1 MTSPA
6 NHVDVRALGWFEVRL
21 FAAEISFT
29 MVANCS
35 RSGLLIGRLLV
46 LVLALIVWGSAQ
58 DSGQPVSVNFY
69 VLDENQHP
77 IAQAQVEVRL
87 QEQIVASTTTDET
100 GRGKI
105 TLPVSGRYLLRVIK
119 KDYITSETWLEIKAT
134 DGAERIDVV
143 LSHIALSKQEVTV
156 QGKSSDPVMEESS
169 IPSTLAPKQAKQ
181 APSRP
186 ATLTDALPLVP
197 GVVRARDGS
206 IGIAGYAENHSTLL
220 INSVDV
226 TDPSTG
232 GFGLSVPIDTVET
245 INVTEMPYLAQYGK
259 FIAGVV
265 AAETRR
271 GGDKWAISLNDP
283 LPEFRIRSGHLVGV
297 KDMSPRLNF
306 GGPLIANRLFVS
318 EGTEYLLH
326 KQAVRTLP
334 FPANET
340 RFKAINSFTQIDAVI
355 SPTHALATSFHYSP
369 HSLRYAGLDFF
380 NPQPVT
386 PNADFHASTATIIDR
401 ISLGGGVLQSTI
413 ANTRVTT
420 RIQPQGIAEM
430 LLSPLGNRGNYFSQ
444 QSRQATRFAWIEN
457 WTPHTHHFAGDHI
470 LQLGSVLSYSEDE
483 GQLHGRPVQ
492 IQDATGR
499 ALRRVDFTGGQP
511 FALSDYA
518 PAVYAQDHWIL
529 NTHFALDL
537 GVRFEEQTITLTSRT
552 APRGGFVWT
561 PSEDKKTIFR
571 GGAGVF
577 YDSVPLG
584 VYAFNSFPEQTVTW
598 FDASG
603 GIVGDPVHYINITQE
618 AARSG
623 FPLVDRAKRSGN
635 FAPYS
640 AAWHLELERE
650 VSRSVMVR
658 IKYLQSAA
666 HDLIALQPQL
676 VQGQNVLVLGS
687 SGTARTHQYE
697 FTVRIGVEPQR
708 QFFFSY
714 VRQHARGDVNDASG
728 YIGNFPFPVVHQ
740 GLIASLPDE
749 IPNRFLLWGAY
760 ALPWKFQLNP
770 HIELRN
776 GFPYQPV
783 NVLQQYLS
791 TGGGSQPRFPRYFSF
806 DVLVSKDFQIT
817 KKHAIRISIPMTNLT
832 NHFNPLEAHSNIAD
846 PHYGEFFG
854 NYPRRVLLDFDFLN

>member
-1 MTSPA
+1 MVAKHPKSGWLGRLLALVLTLI
-6 NHVDVRALGWFEVRL
+6 ALGW
-21 FAAEISFT
+21 AA
-29 MVANCS
+29 
-35 RSGLLIGRLLV
+35 
-46 LVLALIVWGSAQ
+46 
-58 DSGQPVSVNFY
+58 DSGQPVSLTFY
-69 VLDENQHP
+69 VIDENQHP
-77 IAQAQVEVRL
+77 LAQAQVEVRL
-87 QEQIVASTTTDET
+87 QEQMVASTMTDVS
-100 GRGKI
+100 GRGRI
-105 TLPVSGRYLLRVIK
+105 TLPVSGRYMLRVTK
-119 KDYITSETWLEIKAT
+119 KDYITSETSLEIETANVP
-134 DGAERIDVV
+134 ERVDVI
-143 LSHIALSKQEVTV
+143 LSHIDLSKQEVTV
-156 QGKSSDPVMEESS
+156 QGKSSDPVTEPSS
-169 IPSTLAPKQAKQ
+169 TPSTLSPKQAAQ
-181 APSRP
+181 TPTRP

-197 GVVRARDGS
+197 GVVRATDGS

-271 GGDKWAISLNDP
+271 GGDKWNISLNDP
-283 LPEFRIRSGHLVGV
+283 LPEFRIRSGRLVGV

-334 FPANET
+334 FPDNET

-355 SPTHALATSFHYSP
+355 SPTHTLTASFHYSP

-386 PNADFHASTATIIDR
+386 PNADFHESTGTVIDR
-401 ISLGGGVLQSTI
+401 MSLGGGVLQSTI
-413 ANTRVTT
+413 ANTRITT
-420 RIQPQGIAEM
+420 GIEPQGIAEM
-430 LLSPLGNRGNYFSQ
+430 VLSPLGNGGNYFSQ

-457 WTPHTHHFAGDHI
+457 WMPHARHFAGDHL

-483 GQLHGRPVQ
+483 GQLHARPVQ

-499 ALRRVDFTGGQP
+499 TLQRINFTGGKP

-518 PAVYAQDHWIL
+518 PAVYAQDHWVL
-529 NTHFALDL
+529 NTQFALDL
-537 GVRFEEQTITLTSRT
+537 GVRFEEQTITFASRT

-561 PSEDKKTIFR
+561 PSADKKTIFR

-577 YDSVPLG
+577 YDFVPLG
-584 VYAFNSFPEQTVTW
+584 VYAFSSFPEQTITS

-603 GIVGDPVHYINITQE
+603 SIVGDPIHYINITQE
-618 AARSG
+618 AAGSG

-650 VSRSVMVR
+650 ISRFLMVR
-658 IKYLQSAA
+658 VKYLHSAA
-666 HDLIALQPQL
+666 HDLLTLQPQL
-676 VQGQNVLVLGS
+676 VQGQNALVLGS
-687 SGTARTHQYE
+687 SGSARTHQYE
-697 FTVRIGVEPQR
+697 FTAKIGANPQR

-714 VRQHARGDVNDASG
+714 VRQHARGNVNDASS

-740 GLIASLPDE
+740 GLIASLPNE
-749 IPNRFLLWGAY
+749 IPNRFLLWGTF
-760 ALPWKFQLNP
+760 ALPRKLQLNP
-770 HIELRN
+770 QVELRN
-776 GFPYQPV
+776 GFPYLPV
-783 NVLQQYLS
+783 NVLQQYL
-791 TGGGSQPRFPRYFSF
+791 TPWVGTQPRFPRYFSF
-806 DVLVSKDFQIT
+806 DLLVSKDFQIT
-817 KKHAIRISIPMTNLT
+817 KKHALRISIPMTNLT
-832 NHFNPLEAHSNIAD
+832 NHFNPLETRNNIAD
-846 PHYGEFFG
+846 PHYGAFFG
-854 NYPRRVLLDFDFLN
+854 NYPRRILLDFDFLN

>member
-1 MTSPA
+1 MNDIDA
-6 NHVDVRALGWFEVRL
+6 RALAWFEVRS
-21 FAAEISFT
+21 FAAEISSAMFAKSP
-29 MVANCS
+29 MSSWLIA
-35 RSGLLIGRLLV
+35 RSLALV
-46 LVLALIVWGSAQ
+46 LTLIAVGWAA
-58 DSGQPVSVNFY
+58 DSGQPVSLTFY
-69 VLDENQHP
+69 VLDENQKP
-77 IAQAQVEVRL
+77 LAQAQVEVRL
-87 QEQIVASTTTDET
+87 LEQIVASATTDES
-100 GRGKI
+100 GRGRI
-105 TLPVSGRYLLRVIK
+105 TLTGSGRYLLRVKK
-119 KDYITSETWLEIKAT
+119 KDYITSDTSLEINAA
-134 DGAERIDVV
+134 DAADRVDVI
-143 LSHIALSKQEVTV
+143 LPHIGLSKQEVTV
-156 QGKSSDPVMEESS
+156 QGTSSDPVTAESS
-169 IPSTLAPKQAKQ
+169 IPSTLAPKQAAQ

-197 GVVRARDGS
+197 GVVRAANGS

-232 GFGLSVPIDTVET
+232 GFGLSVPIDSVET

-271 GGDKWAISLNDP
+271 GGDKWNVSLNDP
-283 LPEFRIRSGHLVGV
+283 LPEFRIRSGHLVGL

-326 KQAVRTLP
+326 KQTVRTLP
-334 FPANET
+334 FPANVT
-340 RFKAINSFTQIDAVI
+340 RFKAINSFTQVDAVI
-355 SPTHALATSFHYSP
+355 SPTHTLAVSFHYSP

-386 PNADFHASTATIIDR
+386 ANADFHESTGTVIDR
-401 ISLGGGVLQSTI
+401 MSLGGGVLQSTI

-420 RIQPQGIAEM
+420 GIEPQGIAEM

-457 WTPHTHHFAGDHI
+457 WTPHTRHFAGDHI

-483 GQLHGRPVQ
+483 GQLHARPVQ
-492 IQDATGR
+492 IQDASGR
-499 ALRRVDFTGGQP
+499 TLQRVDFTGGQA

-529 NTHFALDL
+529 NTRFALDL
-537 GVRFEEQTITLTSRT
+537 GVRFEEQTITFTSRT

-561 PSEDKKTIFR
+561 PSEDRKTVLR

-584 VYAFNSFPEQTVTW
+584 VYAFNNFPEQTVTS
-598 FDASG
+598 FDPSG
-603 GIVGDPVHYINITQE
+603 GIVGDPIHYINITQA

-640 AAWHLELERE
+640 TAWHLELERE
-650 VSRSVMVR
+650 VSRSLMVR
-658 IKYLQSAA
+658 VKYLQSVA
-666 HDLIALQPQL
+666 HDLIGLQPQL
-676 VQGQNVLVLGS
+676 VQGQSALVLGS
-687 SGTARTHQYE
+687 SGAARTRQYE
-697 FTVRIGVEPQR
+697 FTARIGADPQR

-728 YIGNFPFPVVHQ
+728 YTGNFPFPVVHQ

-749 IPNRFLLWGAY
+749 IPNRFLLWGSY

-770 HIELRN
+770 HVEFRN

-783 NVLQQYLS
+783 DALQQYL
-791 TGGGSQPRFPRYFSF
+791 TARVDSQPRFPRYFSF
-806 DVLVSKDFQIT
+806 DFLVSRDFQIT

-832 NHFNPLEAHSNIAD
+832 NHFNPLEAHTNVAD
-846 PHYGEFFG
+846 PHYGTFFG
-854 NYPRRVLLDFDFLN
+854 NYPRRFLLDFDFLN

>member
-1 MTSPA
+1 LIA
-6 NHVDVRALGWFEVRL
+6 VGW
-21 FAAEISFT
+21 AA
-29 MVANCS
+29 
-35 RSGLLIGRLLV
+35 
-46 LVLALIVWGSAQ
+46 
-58 DSGQPVSVNFY
+58 DSGQPVSLTLY
-69 VLDENQHP
+69 VLDENQNPLAH
-77 IAQAQVEVRL
+77 AQVEFRL
-87 QEQIVASTTTDET
+87 QEQIVANTTTDET
-100 GRGKI
+100 GRARI
-105 TLPVSGRYLLRVIK
+105 TFPVSGRYLLRVTK
-119 KDYITSETWLEIKAT
+119 KDYITSESFLEIKTA
-134 DGAERIDVV
+134 DAPERVDVI
-143 LSHIALSKQEVTV
+143 LSHIGLSKQEITV
-156 QGKSSDPVMEESS
+156 QGTSSDPVTKESS
-169 IPSTLAPKQAKQ
+169 IPSTLAPTQAAQ

-186 ATLTDALPLVP
+186 ATLTDALPLIP
-197 GVVRARDGS
+197 GVVRATDGS
-206 IGIAGYAENHSTLL
+206 IGIAGYGENHSALL
-220 INSVDV
+220 IDSVDV

-232 GFGLSVPIDTVET
+232 GFGLGVPIDTIET

-271 GGDKWAISLNDP
+271 GGDRWNLNLNDP
-283 LPEFRIRSGHLVGV
+283 LPEFRIRSGHLVGLR
-297 KDMSPRLNF
+297 DMSPRLNF
-306 GGPLIANRLFVS
+306 GGPLVANRLFLS

-326 KQAVRTLP
+326 KQVVRTLP

-340 RFKAINSFTQIDAVI
+340 RFKAINSFAQVDATI
-355 SPTHALATSFHYSP
+355 SPTHTLTASFHYSP

-386 PNADFHASTATIIDR
+386 PNADFHQSTATVIDR
-401 ISLGGGVLQSTI
+401 MSLGGGVLQSTI

-420 RIQPQGIAEM
+420 AIEPQGVAEM

-457 WTPHTHHFAGDHI
+457 WTPHAHHFAGDHI

-483 GQLHGRPVQ
+483 GHVQARPVQ

-499 ALRRVDFTGGQP
+499 TLQRVDFTDGQP

-518 PAVYAQDHWIL
+518 PAVYVQDHWIL
-529 NTHFALDL
+529 NTRFALDL
-537 GVRFEEQTITLTSRT
+537 GVRFEEQTITFTSRT

-561 PSEDKKTIFR
+561 PSEDKKTVLR

-584 VYAFNSFPEQTVTW
+584 VYAFNRFPEQTVTS

-603 GIVGDPVHYINITQE
+603 GIVGGPIHYTNITQE
-618 AARSG
+618 AAGSG

-650 VSRSVMVR
+650 VSRFLMVR
-658 IKYLQSAA
+658 VKYLQSAA
-666 HDLIALQPQL
+666 HDLLALRPQL
-676 VQGQNVLVLGS
+676 VQGQNALVLGS
-687 SGTARTHQYE
+687 SGAARTQQYE
-697 FTVRIGVEPQR
+697 FTARIGADPQR

-728 YIGNFPFPVVHQ
+728 YTGNFPFPVVHQ
-740 GLIASLPDE
+740 DLVASLPNE

-760 ALPWKFQLNP
+760 HLPWKFRLSPQ
-770 HIELRN
+770 IEWRN

-791 TGGGSQPRFPRYFSF
+791 ARVGSQPRLPRYFSF
-806 DVLVSKDFQIT
+806 DCLVSKDFQIT
-817 KKHAIRISIPMTNLT
+817 KKHAVRISIPMTNLT
-832 NHFNPLEAHSNIAD
+832 NHFNPLEAHTNISD
-846 PHYGEFFG
+846 PHYGDVFG
-854 NYPRRVLLDFDFLN
+854 NYPRRFLLDFDFLN

>member
-1 MTSPA
+1 
-6 NHVDVRALGWFEVRL
+6 
-21 FAAEISFT
+21 
-29 MVANCS
+29 MVAKCS
-35 RSGLLIGRLLV
+35 KSGWLIVHLLA
-46 LVLALIVWGSAQ
+46 LVLALIVLAWAQ

-69 VLDENQHP
+69 VLNENQHP
-77 IAQAQVEVRL
+77 LAQAQVEVRL
-87 QEQIVASTTTDET
+87 QGQVLGCTTTDET
-100 GRGKI
+100 GRGSI
-105 TLPVSGRYLLRVIK
+105 TLPISGRYMLRVTK
-119 KDYITSETWLEIKAT
+119 KDYITSETSLEIKA
-134 DGAERIDVV
+134 AVERVDVV
-143 LSHIALSKQEVTV
+143 LSHIGLSKQEVTV
-156 QGKSSDPVMEESS
+156 QGRSSDPVTEESS
-169 IPSTLAPKQAKQ
+169 IPSTLAPKQAAQ

-197 GVVRARDGS
+197 GVVRAADGT

-232 GFGLSVPIDTVET
+232 AFGLSVPIDTVET

-271 GGDKWAISLNDP
+271 GGDKWAFSLNDP

-297 KDMSPRLNF
+297 RDMSPRLNF

-340 RFKAINSFTQIDAVI
+340 QFKAINSFTQIDAVL
-355 SPTHALATSFHYSP
+355 SSTHTLAASFHYSP

-386 PNADFHASTATIIDR
+386 PNADFHQSTATVIDR
-401 ISLGGGVLQSTI
+401 MSLGGGVLQSTL

-420 RIQPQGIAEM
+420 GIQPQDIAEM

-444 QSRQATRFAWIEN
+444 QSRQATRFVWIEN
-457 WTPHTHHFAGDHI
+457 WTPRTHHFAGEHI

-483 GQLHGRPVQ
+483 GQLRARSVQ
-492 IQDATGR
+492 IKDGAGR
-499 ALRRVDFTGGQP
+499 TQQRVDFTGGQP

-518 PAVYAQDHWIL
+518 PAVYAQDHWML
-529 NTHFALDL
+529 NSQFALDL

-552 APRGGFVWT
+552 APRAGFVWT
-561 PSEDKKTIFR
+561 PREDKKTVVR

-584 VYAFNSFPEQTVTW
+584 VYAFNSFPEQTVTS
-598 FDASG
+598 FDPSG
-603 GIVGDPVHYINITQE
+603 GIVGVPVRYINITQE
-618 AARSG
+618 AARAG
-623 FPLVDRAKRSGN
+623 FPLVDRATRSGN

-650 VSRSVMVR
+650 VSRPLLVR
-658 IKYLQSAA
+658 VRYLQSAA
-666 HDLIALQPQL
+666 HDLIALQPRF
-676 VQGQNVLVLGS
+676 VQGQNALVLGS
-687 SGTARTHQYE
+687 SGTARTQQYE
-697 FTVRIGVEPQR
+697 FTARIGAKSQR

-714 VRQHARGDVNDASG
+714 VRQHARGDVNDASS
-728 YIGNFPFPVVHQ
+728 YTGNLPFPVVRR
-740 GLIASLPDE
+740 GLIASLPSE
-749 IPNRFLLWGAY
+749 IPNRFLLWGTC
-760 ALPWKFQLNP
+760 ALPRKFQLNP
-770 HIELRN
+770 HVELRN

-791 TGGGSQPRFPRYFSF
+791 IGMGSQPRFPRYFSF
-806 DVLVSKDFQIT
+806 DLLVSKDFQIT

-832 NHFNPLEAHSNIAD
+832 NHFNPLEVHSNIAD
-846 PHYGEFFG
+846 PYFGEFFG
-854 NYPRRVLLDFDFLN
+854 NYPRRILLDFDFLN

>member
-1 MTSPA
+1 M
-6 NHVDVRALGWFEVRL
+6 RKFGWFELRS
-21 FAAEISFT
+21 FAAEIGYT
-29 MVANCS
+29 MVARFS
-35 RSGLLIGRLLV
+35 KSGWLISRLLV
-46 LVLALIVWGSAQ
+46 HVFTLIAWGSAQ
-58 DSGQPVSVNFY
+58 DSGQPVSATFY

-87 QEQIVASTTTDET
+87 QEQIVASRTTDET

-105 TLPVSGRYLLRVIK
+105 TFPVSGRYQLRVTK
-119 KDYITSETWLEIKAT
+119 KDYITSETSLEIKAA
-134 DGAERIDVV
+134 GAVDRIDVV
-143 LSHIALSKQEVTV
+143 LPHIGLSKQEVTV
-156 QGKSSDPVMEESS
+156 QGKSSDPVLAESS
-169 IPSTLAPKQAKQ
+169 VPSTLAPKQAAQ

-197 GVVRARDGS
+197 GVVRARDES

-271 GGDKWAISLNDP
+271 GGDKWSVSLNDP
-283 LPEFRIRSGHLVGV
+283 LPEFRIRSGHLVGL

-340 RFKAINSFTQIDAVI
+340 QFKAINSFTQIDAVI
-355 SPTHALATSFHYSP
+355 SPTHALGASFHYSP
-369 HSLRYAGLDFF
+369 HSLQYVGLDFF

-386 PNADFHASTATIIDR
+386 PNADFHESTATVIDH
-401 ISLGGGVLQSTI
+401 ISVSGGVLQSTI

-420 RIQPQGIAEM
+420 RIQPQGVAEM
-430 LLSPLGNRGNYFSQ
+430 MLSPLGNRGNYFSQ

-483 GQLHGRPVQ
+483 GQLHARPVQ

-499 ALRRVDFTGGQP
+499 TVQRVDFTFGRP
-511 FALSDYA
+511 FGLADCA

-537 GVRFEEQTITLTSRT
+537 GVRFEEQTITLTSRM

-561 PSEDKKTIFR
+561 PSEDKKTVFR

-584 VYAFNSFPEQTVTW
+584 VYAFNSFPEQTVTS

-603 GIVGDPVHYINITQE
+603 GVVGGAIRYINMTQE

-623 FPLVDRAKRSGN
+623 FPLVDRAERSGN

-650 VSRSVMVR
+650 VSRSVMLR
-658 IKYLQSAA
+658 IKYLQSSA
-666 HDLIALQPQL
+666 HDLIRLQPQL
-676 VQGQNVLVLGS
+676 VQGQNALVLGS
-687 SGTARTHQYE
+687 SGAARTHQYE
-697 FTVRIGVEPQR
+697 FTARIGANSQR

-714 VRQHARGDVNDASG
+714 VRQHARGDLNDASG

-740 GLIASLPDE
+740 GMIASLPNE
-749 IPNRFLLWGAY
+749 IPNRFLLWGSY
-760 ALPWKFQLNP
+760 ALPRKFQLNP
-770 HIELRN
+770 HLELRN

-783 NVLQQYLS
+783 NALQEYLS
-791 TGGGSQPRFPRYFSF
+791 TPAGSQPRFPRYFSL
-806 DVLVSKDFQIT
+806 DLLVSKDFQIT